1 MGRLARRRASRREG
15 EGVVL
20 GFEGDGPEI
29 GRVRRRVRA
38 VALALAVLGSLLGSL
53 TILHGRARAAILYVG
68 GSGPGNYTT
77 IQAAAGA
84 AQTGDTIFVFGGT
97 YMEGPFDLGFGVS
110 LVGEDRATTI
120 IETSN
125 PIRMAGWSNISSV
138 TIQGFAVQRVLWLW
152 FADHASIADTAI
164 YASMAR
170 IFINSTGG
178 GTLRNNPMPAVS
190 PWSAPGPEIPDN
202 RLDRNSVGVHVVA
215 SSNNTVANNTVPN
228 GLGAGVVF
236 DTYSDDNVAA
246 NNTVANATF
255 GIYSS
260 FASDRTTVMNNTISG
275 CQDGILLT
283 GTGDRIVGNT
293 VNGSRYTGIE
303 ESGTDDVIARK
314 TVYSNIEA
322 GVRPYSTPPK
332 TGAGHK
338 RFESYQGNPVRA
350 PPPR

>member
-138 TIQGFAVQRVLWLW
+138 RIRGFAAQRVLWLW
-152 FADHASIADTAI
+152 FADHASIEDTAI
-164 YASMAR
+164 YATMYG
-170 IFINSTGG
+170 IFINSTVGV
-178 GTLRNNPMPAVS
+178 TLRNNAM
-190 PWSAPGPEIPDN
+190 
-202 RLDRNSVGVHVVA
+202 H
-215 SSNNTVANNTVPN
+215 
-228 GLGAGVVF
+228 GAGV
-236 DTYSDDNVAA
+236 Y
-246 NNTVANATF
+246 
-255 GIYSS
+255 
-260 FASDRTTVMNNTISG
+260 
-275 CQDGILLT
+275 
-283 GTGDRIVGNT
+283 IVGTYGYQLPWWNTHTIDPSNT
-293 VNGSRYTGIE
+293 VNGKPVVYWKDRVAGTVPPGAGEVILANATDVTAGGQTRD
-303 ESGTDDVIARK
+303 SGTVGIQAGFS
-314 TVYSNIEA
+314 TGVAITGNSVSQEA
-322 GVRPYSTPPK
+322 AEGI
-332 TGAGHK
+332 
-338 RFESYQGNPVRA
+338 
-350 PPPR
+350 